1 MSYTIDQF
9 GFEPIDQIPVEE
21 NDWVAMIKAFLDS
34 GAAIVKR
41 DFDGKSASS
50 AGGAIRKAAES
61 LGYENDI
68 EVIVKKGTVY
78 IQRVFPVGGDTIK

>member
-34 GAAIVKR
+34 GLDMIKR

-50 AGGAIRKAAES
+50 AGSAIRKAAES
-61 LGYENDI
+61 LGYGDDI

-78 IQRVFPVGGDTIK
+78 VQRVFPVDGDAIK